1 MPLEGIFI
9 EASSSTPTVLPDL
22 SLNISP
28 PNTTSTCS
36 SSAAAAA
43 LDDARFDLDLSCRRR
58 EADNNN
64 LTACSSSSTTTT
76 TNTSKAHTD
85 LSLGRLS
92 LISSTGSNLNGAGD
106 QTQNPYHHHQQH
118 HPQYAHHLY
127 NHTINRGGSGGGLS
141 LLDVSADAFRPIKGI
156 PVYHNRSFPFFSADN
171 TRVVDHVKDPKM
183 CFYQMAP
190 SLSGATATPYFGS
203 RGGGGGGGVGGL
215 DPMSMLSSPGLPN
228 GSSMAAVAAYRAAR
242 LNGLA
247 AAAEAYK
254 SANNQLHHHHHQLH
268 QHHNH
273 LHHHNNQYGQTEIS
287 SHGTMRARFLPKL
300 PTKRSM
306 RAPRMRWT
314 STLHARFVHAVELLG
329 GHERAT
335 PKSVLELMDVKD
347 LTLAHVKS
355 HLQMYRT
362 VKTTDKP
369 AASSGQSEGSGEDE
383 MSQIGM
389 SGSDSTGGLRTQYVD
404 QRGPPDRSNLQP
416 DQMDY
421 QTSLWSNSSSGR
433 EVWSSQNNSSDI
445 DGLPLQSS
453 VISQQIQEC
462 ESTRVKSYV
471 GNNNSFEG
479 KIPSLEFTLGRP
491 GWQGEEI

>member
-92 LISSTGSNLNGAGD
+92 LISSSGSNLNGAGD
-106 QTQNPYHHHQQH
+106 QPQNPYHHHQQH

-127 NHTINRGGSGGGLS
+127 NHTINRGGGGGGLS

-171 TRVVDHVKDPKM
+171 TRVVDH
-183 CFYQMAP
+183 
-190 SLSGATATPYFGS
+190 
-203 RGGGGGGGVGGL
+203 
-215 DPMSMLSSPGLPN
+215 
-228 GSSMAAVAAYRAAR
+228 
-242 LNGLA
+242 
-247 AAAEAYK
+247 
-254 SANNQLHHHHHQLH
+254 
-268 QHHNH
+268 
-273 LHHHNNQYGQTEIS
+273 
-287 SHGTMRARFLPKL
+287 
-300 PTKRSM
+300 
-306 RAPRMRWT
+306 
-314 STLHARFVHAVELLG
+314 
-329 GHERAT
+329 
-335 PKSVLELMDVKD
+335 
-347 LTLAHVKS
+347 
-355 HLQMYRT
+355 MYRT

-421 QTSLWSNSSSGR
+421 QTSLWSNSSR
-433 EVWSSQNNSSDI
+433 
-445 DGLPLQSS
+445 
-453 VISQQIQEC
+453 
-462 ESTRVKSYV
+462 Y
-471 GNNNSFEG
+471 
-479 KIPSLEFTLGRP
+479 
-491 GWQGEEI
+491 